1 MRLWVRNPNESQSS
15 CMSGC
20 GLVVPNLEATDQLQY
35 TYRRGN
41 SCCIDFMLGTQC
53 VQTCIQ
59 CSRALEYND
68 EIVSDHRGLYVAGS
82 GFCWLFYLVETLMI
96 QLLCVF
102 MDSPHSKNAKKSK
115 ASAYMRIIFNTPASL
130 YQTLQ
135 NIQQP
140 IAKSNLKPISDAI
153 SHRNVLSILVTF
165 KCPHK

>member
-1 MRLWVRNPNESQSS
+1 MTSFLILMQMRLWVRNPNESQSS

-102 MDSPHSKNAKKSK
+102 MDSPPRMQK
-115 ASAYMRIIFNTPASL
+115 R
-130 YQTLQ
+130 
-135 NIQQP
+135 
-140 IAKSNLKPISDAI
+140 
-153 SHRNVLSILVTF
+153 V
-165 KCPHK
+165 KCQHT